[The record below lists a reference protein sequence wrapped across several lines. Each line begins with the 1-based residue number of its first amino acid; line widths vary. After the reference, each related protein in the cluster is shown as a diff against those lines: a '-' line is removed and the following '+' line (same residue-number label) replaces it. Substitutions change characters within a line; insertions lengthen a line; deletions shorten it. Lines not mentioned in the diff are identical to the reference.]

1 MHTIQNGTRG
11 LGLLF
16 LLNWDRILMVGI
28 LFLAM
33 AVGAYWRSF

>member
-11 LGLLF
+11 LGLLL
-16 LLNWDRILMVGI
+16 LLNWDRILMVGM

-33 AVGAYWRSF
+33 ALGAYWRSF